1 MGSNAEGQAANVL
14 PPRRGR
20 VLVVNANTAAV
31 SYDLRSLN
39 LGSGTPDSGN
49 SVRKRVFVTLRAEGA
64 TVWYHFSNAAAS
76 DLDPATNV
84 AQGAALAFSNTY
96 GEPLKDGATDAVR
109 IDRTIDTHLVVRT
122 TSGTAKLVLIPSSEE
137 APG

>member
-1 MGSNAEGQAANVL
+1 MGSIAEGQAANVL

-31 SYDLRSLN
+31 SYDLRSLD
-39 LGSGTPDSGN
+39 LGSGAPDSAN
-49 SVRKRVFVTLRAEGA
+49 SVRKRVYLTLRAEGG
-64 TVWYHFSNAAAS
+64 TVWYHFSNAAAT
-76 DLDPATNV
+76 DLDPAANV
-84 AQGAALAFSNTY
+84 ATGAALAFANTY

-109 IDRTIDTHLVVRT
+109 IDRTLDTHLVVRT
-122 TSGTAKLVLIPSSEE
+122 TSGTAKLVLVPSSEE